1 MNKGIALI
9 TGCSTGIGREL
20 AQQLVSRGWRVY
32 AGARRP
38 EVLADLAGDDLIPL
52 QLDVNE
58 PTHLQ
63 QALELITAKSGRLD
77 LLVNNAGYG
86 AMGPLVEM
94 PLSEVRQQFETNLF
108 APLAL
113 IQTMLPLLQ
122 RSQQER
128 PNQQAQVVNIG
139 SVSGVLTTPFSGAYC
154 ATKAA
159 LHKLSDAL
167 RMELAPFGIDVVT
180 IQPGAIESEFGNNAA
195 RTLAATLPA
204 ESLYDPIRSYIEKRA
219 QASQNKP
226 TPAATF
232 VQELLTSLERRQPP
246 AVKRIGHG
254 STLLPLIKRLLPE
267 RLLDRILSKSFG
279 LSQLKQLKR
288 SA

>member
-1 MNKGIALI
+1 PEHGHASGLAAMGDLMQASRRSINRICEGFMNRGVALI

-20 AQQLVSRGWRVY
+20 ARQLVARGWRVY

-38 EVLADLAGDDLIPL
+38 DVLADLASDNLIPL

-58 PTHLQ
+58 PSHLQ
-63 QALELITAKSGRLD
+63 HALEMIERQSGRLD

-94 PLSEVRQQFETNLF
+94 PLNEVRQQFETNLF

-128 PNQQAQVVNIG
+128 PNQKAQVVNIG

-167 RMELAPFGIDVVT
+167 RMELAP
-180 IQPGAIESEFGNNAA
+180 
-195 RTLAATLPA
+195 
-204 ESLYDPIRSYIEKRA
+204 
-219 QASQNKP
+219 
-226 TPAATF
+226 
-232 VQELLTSLERRQPP
+232 
-246 AVKRIGHG
+246 
-254 STLLPLIKRLLPE
+254 
-267 RLLDRILSKSFG
+267 
-279 LSQLKQLKR
+279 
-288 SA
+288 